1 MDANQYSTK
10 VDLLLTQYIKYYPL
24 YTSGRSTEY
33 DGVFHNIEANLSSTY
48 KDMFLLENKLTKEIQ
63 ALRAAVS
70 TSNVGIKES
79 KEELAA
85 LQSEYAAI
93 QNVAGASGPMLK
105 QKNEIKQKKEEQLN
119 YFMSAAV
126 VVLYLLGRN
135 FFTD

>member
-10 VDLLLTQYIKYYPL
+10 VDLLLTQYVKYYPL

-63 ALRAAVS
+63 ALRTAVS
-70 TSNVGIKES
+70 KYDVGIEES
-79 KEELAA
+79 KEELTT
-85 LQSEYAAI
+85 LQTEYAAI
-93 QNVAGASGPMLK
+93 QNVANASGPMLE
-105 QKNEIKQKKEEQLN
+105 QKNEIKKKKEEQIT

-126 VVLYLLGRN
+126 IVLYLLGRN